1 MRYQRTPPCS
11 FSTHRFALKRNARK
25 RRSAGLSLIEV
36 LISLAIVA
44 MLLTATG
51 AAFDAALR
59 SYKVNHDIATVSVA
73 ARNALYQMTTN
84 IRSAWNL
91 DPVNFPDDAIYVDAT
106 SCSFR
111 DAGDR
116 VITYTYD
123 ATDSRL
129 LVTIVNSG
137 STTTRG
143 PYTMVDDVFPVSLG
157 QPIFTVT
164 LTGDGRV
171 GRVEI
176 RFMVAID
183 GVSRTVSA
191 SAVPRN
197 ILYSL

>member
-1 MRYQRTPPCS
+1 MMRYQRTPSRS
-11 FSTHRFALKRNARK
+11 FKTHRFALNRNARK
-25 RRSAGLSLIEV
+25 RRSAGLSLVEV

-44 MLLTATG
+44 ILLTATG

-73 ARNALYQMTTN
+73 ARNALYQITTN

-91 DPVNFPDDAIYVDAT
+91 DPAFFPNDAIYVNAT

-111 DAGDR
+111 DASDR

-123 ATDSRL
+123 AVDTRL
-129 LVTIVNSG
+129 LVTIDTG
-137 STTTRG
+137 GIIRG
-143 PYTMVDDVFPVSLG
+143 PYTMVDDVFPVSVG

-164 LTGDGRV
+164 LNGDGRV
-171 GRVEI
+171 ARVEI
-176 RFMVAID
+176 RFMVAIE

-191 SAVPRN
+191 AAVPRN

>member
-1 MRYQRTPPCS
+1 MRYQRSPSRS
-11 FSTHRFALKRNARK
+11 FNPHRFVLKRNAHK
-25 RRSAGLSLIEV
+25 RRSHGLSLVEV

-44 MLLTATG
+44 LLLTATG

-84 IRSAWNL
+84 LRSAWNL
-91 DPVNFPDDAIYVDAT
+91 DFTEFPEDAIYVDAT

-123 ATDSRL
+123 AVETRL
-129 LVTIVNSG
+129 LVTIEEDGVI
-137 STTTRG
+137 RG
-143 PYTMVDDVFPVSLG
+143 PYTMVDDVYPVSLG
-157 QPIFTVT
+157 QPIFTAT
-164 LTGDGRV
+164 LMGDGRV
-171 GRVEI
+171 ARVEI
-176 RFMVAID
+176 RFMIAIE

-191 SAVPRN
+191 AAVPRN

>member
-1 MRYQRTPPCS
+1 MRYQRTPTCF
-11 FSTHRFALKRNARK
+11 FSTHRFTLKRNAHK
-25 RRSAGLSLIEV
+25 RRSHGLSLVEV

-44 MLLTATG
+44 LLLTATG

-84 IRSAWNL
+84 LRSAWNL
-91 DPVNFPDDAIYVDAT
+91 DFTEFPEDAIYVDAT

-123 ATDSRL
+123 AVETRL
-129 LVTIVNSG
+129 LVTIEEDGVI
-137 STTTRG
+137 RG
-143 PYTMVDDVFPVSLG
+143 PYTMVDDVYPVSLG
-157 QPIFTVT
+157 QPIFTAT
-164 LTGDGRV
+164 LMGDGRV
-171 GRVEI
+171 ARVEI
-176 RFMVAID
+176 RFMIAIE

-191 SAVPRN
+191 AAVPRN